1 MASTDERLK
10 AIVGENIEVDGQP
23 LSVPED
29 LNISLMES
37 GVPSTDIVAL
47 ARLIAQEFNVTFT
60 PEDCASL
67 NSLRAVADFID
78 AKAA

>member
-1 MASTDERLK
+1 MASTSERLK
-10 AIVGENIEVDGQP
+10 KLAEENIEVDGQA
-23 LSVPED
+23 LSVPDD
-29 LNISLMES
+29 LSISLMES

-47 ARLIAQEFNVTFT
+47 ARLIAQEFSVTFT

-67 NSLRAVADFID
+67 NSLQAVADFID